1 MSYISDSEDE
11 NIKVNS
17 ASNSIDTVTTGGCF
31 APGSMVLM
39 AAGLSLM
46 PIENLQRGDIVYT
59 TSGDATVEYVIEMNI
74 NAKGR
79 RMCKLGS
86 LWITPGHPVYINNR
100 WRYAQ
105 EISPP
110 FERTESK
117 VYNLI
122 LDQGHVINVSG
133 NNSCTLGHGLKGT
146 VIEHPYFGNKTAII
160 NDLKSLPG
168 FDVGRPVFTNHKY
181 LEKDGV
187 ICGWYNQN

>member
-1 MSYISDSEDE
+1 MSYISDSDDE
-11 NIKVNS
+11 NATVNS
-17 ASNSIDTVTTGGCF
+17 ASNSIDTVTTGSCF

-59 TSGDATVEYVIEMNI
+59 TSGDATVEYVIEMDI
-74 NAKGR
+74 KAKGR
-79 RMCKLGS
+79 PMCKLGT

-110 FERTESK
+110 LERMESK

-133 NNSCTLGHGLKGT
+133 NNSCTLGHGLKGA
-146 VIEHPYFGNKTAII
+146 VIEHPYFGNKAAII

-181 LEKDGV
+181 IKKDGV